1 MLFRSTGESLRQ
13 GMDKVNGLNA
23 SFSDV
28 SVADKSI
35 IWNTDL
41 IETLELSNLLPQ
53 AVATV
58 ASALNREESRGAHAR
73 DDFKDRDDEK
83 WMKHSLASVSATGEV
98 KMEYRPVHMTTMSD
112 EVEVFPPKARV
123 F

>member
-1 MLFRSTGESLRQ
+1 ME
-13 GMDKVNGLNA
+13 KVNGLNA
-23 SFSDV
+23 SFSNV
-28 SVADKSI
+28 SVADKSM

-83 WMKHSLASVSATGEV
+83 WMKHSLANVSATGEV
-98 KMEYRPVHMTTMSD
+98 RMEYRPVHMTTMSD

-123 F
+123 Y